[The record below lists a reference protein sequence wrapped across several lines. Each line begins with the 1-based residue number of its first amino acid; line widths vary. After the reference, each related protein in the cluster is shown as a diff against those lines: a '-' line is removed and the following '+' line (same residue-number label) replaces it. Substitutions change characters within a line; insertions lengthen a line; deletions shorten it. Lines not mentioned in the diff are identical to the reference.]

1 MSDGALGDGT
11 VSGGRGARG
20 RGGRGLRREA
30 PVLLAVALLVFV
42 ALAGFTLLAY
52 RGAVRRLAVE
62 RTAEAQTLAER
73 AAREAQRLA
82 AARVEPLAAYV
93 PPGGGLALFDG
104 EGRLLDAIG
113 YAEAP
118 RLPDG
123 AGGEVGDP
131 RGLLPATSGGATAVG
146 VAPFTAGAAGA
157 AGAARAERRR
167 LRLDLP
173 ATTLAGQLRSLAWLT
188 PAVLALSAAAAVV
201 MFLFVR
207 ALARPYEAL
216 LERARAAGAELDP
229 RDELGQ
235 LVATFERALTA
246 LSAGTAGGARTEPLE
261 RLSSALGAELDGG
274 FVLLDPEGRVQAA
287 TPAASELLRV
297 AVPAPGAPLEQAFAA
312 RPELVAR
319 LRETVAGDRALVDG
333 AVRVAHEGGETTVGV
348 TAEPLRGEGGRTR
361 GWLVVVADRTELD
374 RRAAQE
380 RLAEG
385 LAQLGELSAGVAH
398 ELRNSLAS
406 LSGWLALARRADRAH
421 RARGATGAPDP
432 RAAPPSAELHGC
444 LEEAERETAQLA
456 RVVEDFLAFARPGT
470 RRLEAVD
477 LAALAARA
485 AHDPALGD
493 VGVAL
498 DLAREASFEG
508 DAGLL
513 ERALRNLVAN
523 AAEAER
529 SVGRR
534 GPVAISVATAEGAWR
549 IAVEDRGPGLP
560 ETVRARLFEPFAS
573 GRPGGAGLGL
583 ALARRIVLLH
593 GGSIRLEPRAGGG
606 TTAEIRLPRG
616 GSVTDRNDSGT
627 VAKP

>member
-1 MSDGALGDGT
+1 
-11 VSGGRGARG
+11 
-20 RGGRGLRREA
+20 
-30 PVLLAVALLVFV
+30 
-42 ALAGFTLLAY
+42 
-52 RGAVRRLAVE
+52 
-62 RTAEAQTLAER
+62 
-73 AAREAQRLA
+73 
-82 AARVEPLAAYV
+82 
-93 PPGGGLALFDG
+93 
-104 EGRLLDAIG
+104 
-113 YAEAP
+113 
-118 RLPDG
+118 
-123 AGGEVGDP
+123 
-131 RGLLPATSGGATAVG
+131 
-146 VAPFTAGAAGA
+146 
-157 AGAARAERRR
+157 
-167 LRLDLP
+167 
-173 ATTLAGQLRSLAWLT
+173 
-188 PAVLALSAAAAVV
+188 
-201 MFLFVR
+201 
-207 ALARPYEAL
+207 
-216 LERARAAGAELDP
+216 
-229 RDELGQ
+229 
-235 LVATFERALTA
+235 
-246 LSAGTAGGARTEPLE
+246 
-261 RLSSALGAELDGG
+261 
-274 FVLLDPEGRVQAA
+274 
-287 TPAASELLRV
+287 
-297 AVPAPGAPLEQAFAA
+297 
-312 RPELVAR
+312 
-319 LRETVAGDRALVDG
+319 
-333 AVRVAHEGGETTVGV
+333 V

-406 LSGWLALARRADRAH
+406 LSGWLALARRAH

-432 RAAPPSAELHGC
+432 RAAPPSADLDGC
-444 LEEAERETAQLA
+444 LDEAERETSQLA

-493 VGVAL
+493 VSVAL

-534 GPVAISVATAEGAWR
+534 GPVAISLASVGGDWR

-560 ETVRARLFEPFAS
+560 EAVRARLFEPFAS

-616 GSVTDRNDSGT
+616 GFVTDRNGPGP